1 MLQALKKNYRTI
13 CNELRRFASNPER
26 PFKVSLA
33 ALLLAVLFI
42 SVKINCVAYIV
53 LVTLIT
59 LTLWSCFS
67 FRKNIGFYLYYAWI
81 LLLSEV
87 ALYAQKGLSLPLWVA
102 TIMFLVI
109 CCLLLSVGWCL
120 YCSKASGS
128 LNEDVGFEN
137 LFPERKQDL
146 ERLVRYLK
154 DFKVIG
160 INSFWGNGKTCL
172 YEMFKKQNEEF
183 YYFISISVMTLKL
196 DSVERFLV
204 SEISRI
210 LEQNKIYSA
219 ASAKLAVFLDGD
231 AFRGFGRFFTANS
244 SYTEAFQTLM
254 LDINKLDRPLFITFE
269 DIDRVSKPEIVSKVF
284 AISEMLTRW
293 TTRIRILFQYDRL
306 VLSRIFKDAHE
317 SYLEKYIPY
326 TIDLTPISFRRC
338 LKALLKSESEND
350 RVSNIKDGDFSIV
363 TSEAHIGQWLGAAGI
378 HGINNVVSLD
388 LKWYSIRSID
398 LYIKEVDALMAEET
412 SYDKNVVVLLMFAKH
427 FLSGEIFNVALSEG
441 FSENAIFTLDDAA
454 CNIQQVLVKLRA
466 IDSDEKRAEEFRR
479 VFSEGSANL
488 YYLLLM
494 NKLGYKLSKILESR
508 NVADLD
514 ERASNILNEDPASI
528 RDRDS
533 NEKLD
538 RLVRRI
544 YAKGRSDRTN
554 LENAVAELEK
564 VLDLDGEQRESE
576 FQEFLNKAYYQDF
589 ERVDNAT
596 IFLLGVP
603 QFLPIFRSFL
613 LYERSSDYWLKLI
626 DLYFS
631 HCNVTGITAAVIQCL
646 NYCRTDCRDVFFDV
660 VRRFNGLEIK
670 GNLKKTNAYPIFLKK
685 YLQEIINLTGI
696 REYGFELLIATGEA
710 ESKIIDEFEVIAKD
724 IRSQLRNIQKE
735 VVLDVIKDDCAM
747 LCCFLDK
754 NNQLL
759 QSSAILKEYED
770 VFAVHTEIHNPIRD
784 IEETINHDKL
794 KGDKLA
800 AFLEDNYRKGNLKAI
815 EVQRLLEKFGAS
827 PDEGVVE

>member
-1 MLQALKKNYRTI
+1 MLQALKKFYRTV

-172 YEMFKKQNEEF
+172 YEMFKKQNEES

-210 LEQNKIYSA
+210 LGQNKIYSA
-219 ASAKLAVFLDGD
+219 ASAKLSVFLDGD

-306 VLSRIFKDAHE
+306 ALSRIFKDAHE

-338 LKALLKSESEND
+338 LKVLLKSESEND
-350 RVSNIKDGDFSIV
+350 RVNNIKDGDFSIV

-427 FLSGEIFNVALSEG
+427 FLSGEIFNVTLSEG

-494 NKLGYKLSKILESR
+494 NKLGYKLSKIVESR
-508 NVADLD
+508 KAADLD

-564 VLDLDGEQRESE
+564 VLDLDGEQRDSA
-576 FQEFLNKAYYQDF
+576 FSEFLNNSYYESF
-589 ERVDNAT
+589 ERIDNRT
-596 IFLLGVP
+596 IFLLGISSFVS
-603 QFLPIFRSFL
+603 IFQGFH
-613 LYERSSDYWLKLI
+613 LYEKNDKYWLRLL
-626 DLYFS
+626 DLYFKS
-631 HCNVTGITAAVIQCL
+631 RKVAEISAELIQCL
-646 NYCRTDCRDVFFDV
+646 NYCCIDQREVFLDVI
-660 VRRFNGLEIK
+660 RRFNSLGTK
-670 GNLKKTNAYPIFLKK
+670 GNLNKTKSYVLFLRK
-685 YLQEIINLTGI
+685 YIQKIITSTGI
-696 REYGFELLIATGEA
+696 RGDYWGYLMSNGFSG
-710 ESKIIDEFEVIAKD
+710 DEVIKQFKNAAVDMKTELEK
-724 IRSQLRNIQKE
+724 LRE
-735 VVLDVIKDDCAM
+735 GTAFDVIKDDCVAM
-747 LCCFLDK
+747 CSFLDK
-754 NNQLL
+754 NIELI
-759 QSSAILKEYED
+759 QSKSALKEYED
-770 VFAVHTEIHNPIRD
+770 NISFHTEIYNPIRD
-784 IEETINHDKL
+784 IEERINHNKL
-794 KGDKLA
+794 KGDKLDE
-800 AFLEDNYRKGNLKAI
+800 FLEDSYRKGNLKAT
-815 EVQRLLEKFGAS
+815 EVQRLRKEYG
-827 PDEGVVE
+827 GNVHQ